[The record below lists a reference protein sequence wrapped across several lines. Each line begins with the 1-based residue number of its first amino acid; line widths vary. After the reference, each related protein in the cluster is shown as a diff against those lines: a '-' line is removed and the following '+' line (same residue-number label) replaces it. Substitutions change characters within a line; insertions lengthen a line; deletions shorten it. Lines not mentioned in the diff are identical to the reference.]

1 MKMNFKTES
10 GTLTIYLEGRIDS
23 GNVDAVSAELD
34 GVISGN
40 PAERLVLD
48 ADELQYISSAGLR
61 MILRLRKENATLKI
75 INANSEVYEI
85 FDMTGFTEMLDIEKA
100 YRKMSVEG
108 CKVIGQGANGKVY
121 RLDDEI
127 IIKVYFNSDAL
138 PDIQREREL
147 ARKAFVLGIPTAIP
161 FDIVRVDGSYGSVF
175 ELLNADSFAELMA
188 KEPENVGK
196 YTDLYVD
203 LLKKI
208 HSTEVKKTD
217 MPDMKAV
224 ALNWATFLKDYLS
237 ADKYEKLYSLI
248 ENVPERTTMLHGDY
262 HIKNVMMQNGEVL
275 LIDMDTLCYGDPVFE
290 FASIYL
296 AYIGYAE
303 MDHEIVKNFI
313 GIDYETACGI
323 WENTLKLYF
332 GTEDEAVLRE
342 YSDKARI
349 VGYTR
354 LIRRNIR
361 RGALETEKG
370 RAEIENAKKQLC
382 ELLDRVESLKF

>member
-1 MKMNFKTES
+1 MNFKNED
-10 GTLTIYLEGRIDS
+10 GTLKVFLEGRIDS
-23 GNVDAVSAELD
+23 GNVESVSAELD
-34 GVISGN
+34 RVIAEN
-40 PAERLVLD
+40 PAEKLVID

-61 MILRLRKENATLKI
+61 MILRLRKDNASLKI
-75 INANSEVYEI
+75 VNANSEVYEI
-85 FDMTGFTEMLDIEKA
+85 FDMTGFTEMIDIEKA
-100 YRKMSVEG
+100 YRKMSVDG

-127 IIKVYFNSDAL
+127 IIKVYYNSDAL

-161 FDIVRVDGSYGSVF
+161 FDIVRVGDSFGSVF

-224 ALNWATFLKDYLS
+224 ALNWASFLKDYLP

-303 MDHEIVKNFI
+303 MDHDVVKNFI
-313 GIDYETACGI
+313 GISYETACEI

-332 GTEDEAVLRE
+332 GTDDKALLES

-354 LIRRNIR
+354 LIRRSIR
-361 RGALETEKG
+361 RKGLETEKG

-382 ELLDRVESLKF
+382 ELLDRVDSLKF

>member
-1 MKMNFKTES
+1 MDMNFKNED
-10 GTLTIYLEGRIDS
+10 GTLKVFLEGRIDS
-23 GNVDAVSAELD
+23 GNVESVSAELD
-34 GVISGN
+34 RVIAEN
-40 PAERLVLD
+40 PAEKLVID

-61 MILRLRKENATLKI
+61 MILRLRKDNASLKI
-75 INANSEVYEI
+75 VNANSEVYEI
-85 FDMTGFTEMLDIEKA
+85 FDMTGFTEMIDIEKA
-100 YRKMSVEG
+100 YRKMSVDG

-127 IIKVYFNSDAL
+127 IIKVYYNSDAL

-161 FDIVRVDGSYGSVF
+161 FDIVRVGDSFGSVF

-196 YTDLYVD
+196 YTGLYVD

-208 HSTEVKKTD
+208 HSTEVKKDD

-224 ALNWATFLKDYLS
+224 ALNWASFLKDYLP

-303 MDHEIVKNFI
+303 MDHDVVKNFI
-313 GIDYETACGI
+313 GISYETACEI

-332 GTEDEAVLRE
+332 GTDDKALLES

-354 LIRRNIR
+354 LIRRSIR
-361 RGALETEKG
+361 RKGLETEQG
-370 RAEIENAKKQLC
+370 RAEIENAKKELC
-382 ELLDRVESLKF
+382 ELLDRVDSLKF